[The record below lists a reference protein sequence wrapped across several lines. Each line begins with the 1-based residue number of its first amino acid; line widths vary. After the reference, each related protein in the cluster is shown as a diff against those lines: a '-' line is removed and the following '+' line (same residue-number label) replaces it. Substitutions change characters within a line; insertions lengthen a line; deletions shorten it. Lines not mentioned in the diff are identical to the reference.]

1 MSDAGFGDTEVLV
14 AGAGPPGL
22 VARITRARYG
32 IDGLVID
39 RTDEISILSRA
50 LVMTTRSMELLR
62 AWGLEDEVRTGA
74 ADVEPRRVGYADAGF
89 GRRRRDSVGPAN
101 RGRGRS
107 GEPDASGMGPSG
119 PSRTDPGRPLAR
131 RIERQGAARLGAGP
145 V

>member
-39 RTDEISILSRA
+39 RTDEISILPA
-50 LVMTTRSMELLR
+50 CPVITTRSMELLR
-62 AWGLEDEVRTGA
+62 AWGLEDDGAHRSGRRGA
-74 ADVEPRRVGYADAGF
+74 AVVGLRR
-89 GRRRRDSVGPAN
+89 
-101 RGRGRS
+101 
-107 GEPDASGMGPSG
+107 
-119 PSRTDPGRPLAR
+119 
-131 RIERQGAARLGAGP
+131 GP